1 MSTIQQL
8 PTYPAVTDQAP
19 VVTRYTAP
27 AAIPL
32 MGFAAAGVSIALMGT
47 AAPGFAVPLMGSA
60 ATGVPIP
67 LMGPADS
74 GETALM
80 CPAR

>member
-1 MSTIQQL
+1 
-8 PTYPAVTDQAP
+8 
-19 VVTRYTAP
+19 
-27 AAIPL
+27 
-32 MGFAAAGVSIALMGT
+32 MGT